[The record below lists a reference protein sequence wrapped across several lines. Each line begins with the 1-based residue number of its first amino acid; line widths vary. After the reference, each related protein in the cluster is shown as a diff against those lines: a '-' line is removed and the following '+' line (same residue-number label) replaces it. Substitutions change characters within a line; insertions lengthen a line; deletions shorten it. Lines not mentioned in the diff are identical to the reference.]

1 MRVNSVQGYSI
12 ARNSRRDLGTGTRV
26 SNNSYSTQFAVPKL
40 VRISFTGMHM
50 DQVASITPENNG
62 LGLPEAAQGGEGVV
76 GFELPESLKKHE
88 KVKIKQA
95 DGTFIEKPVDAR
107 SFMPFW
113 EHNNPKGGY
122 KFLIHKGIKRE
133 ELRPPKVVDK
143 THPAKYD
150 TMPAQMFYSAN
161 LGEDIEAVAKR
172 FHVPVDEISY
182 VIQSKPNGS
191 GPDAPSKYCILEP
204 TSAQGTITRLSD
216 SVLGETQSVP
226 YRIFKISDIN
236 PTYNKLKGGNNYF
249 YYTPSLARASKPY
262 SYDCWGNVP
271 FEAEVVNSDGMRA
284 LAKAIHS
291 QMNTEEF
298 GFYQPA
304 SVICHDRTSNTYGNH
319 VANMSAAGDKSVDG
333 IKVHIIDHNTG
344 RNYQGLTDSP
354 FKFLTVVGDASD
366 AAKIKALPYFD
377 ILSKANQYGIN
388 SDQLSPRER
397 QIAHSIIDPAMDNF
411 RDGAGTYNIL
421 KTGISSARLNPD
433 NISVGTVSHTFD
445 AEMKSQETPDAA
457 KFLTDDFA
465 SITTKSAGNGVTP
478 ANMKFDDP
486 TAPFGRGDNG
496 LSAESPKGFTPFK
509 YDGSNIEEVI
519 AAKEK
524 NARWLTDLIWK
535 AGEKGQKE
543 LNELFFNK
551 GQIADGH
558 NVIGYLS
565 PIKDGEILV
574 FGFGRPDEQKGF
586 PMSTGGYLD
595 FLKRKD
601 IPQETKLKVKVLLG
615 AGPWNKNADDYKA
628 IEHDIKEIQ
637 NLDGGIYKHNIMYID
652 GFTPNKI
659 TGCCHYGMFTS
670 RREMYGITPIECK
683 IAGTPY
689 GTTKTGGP
697 VDYTNPKNGFLTKN
711 AVEVRPERLGL
722 TYANSEWE
730 IDQARINAQKPQ
742 VGDIFAE
749 MIDEYTNHR
758 DEYVAKSKKN
768 IEELVDWHNNAEYNH
783 GKSANRIYLDDILET
798 DKGWEARKKTPM
810 QRLLGQF
817 GEFREDAEEV
827 LGPAAKN
834 SKPIKAILLV
844 VGGLAVLSGGY
855 YIWKKSRG
863 VNKQSVQTAQ
873 AQSQDPKTQE
883 NQPKID
889 KAA

>member
-1 MRVNSVQGYSI
+1 MRVNSVQGYPA
-12 ARNSRRDLGTGTRV
+12 ARITGRV
-26 SNNSYSTQFAVPKL
+26 SNSGVRVNNNSDNSSVAAPKI
-40 VRISFTGMHM
+40 VRISFTGKNIE
-50 DQVASITPENNG
+50 QVASITPENNG

-95 DGTFIEKPVDAR
+95 DGTFIEKTVDAR

-133 ELRPPKVVDK
+133 ELRPPAVVDK
-143 THPAKYD
+143 AHPAKYD

-161 LGEDIEAVAKR
+161 LGEDIETVAKR
-172 FHVPVDEISY
+172 FGVPLDEISY

-204 TSAQGTITRLSD
+204 TSAKGEIVRLSD
-216 SVLGETQSVP
+216 SVLGETQTVP
-226 YRIFKISDIN
+226 YRLFKISDIN
-236 PTYNKLKGGNNYF
+236 PTYNKLKGGLNYF

-298 GFYQPA
+298 GYYNPA
-304 SVICHDRTSNTYGNH
+304 NVIAHDRIANTYGNH
-319 VANMSAAGDKSVDG
+319 IANMSAAGDKSVNG
-333 IKVHIIDHNTG
+333 IKTHLIDHNTG
-344 RNYQGLTDSP
+344 RNYQGVTDNP
-354 FKFLTVVGDASD
+354 FKFLTVVADASD
-366 AAKIKALPYFD
+366 AEKIKALPYFD
-377 ILSKANQYGIN
+377 ILNKASQYGIN
-388 SDQLSPRER
+388 SDMLSPREQ
-397 QIAHSIIDPAMDNF
+397 QIAHAVIDPVLDNF

-445 AEMKSQETPDAA
+445 AEMKSSETPDAA
-457 KFLTDDFA
+457 KFLTEDFA

-509 YDGSNIEEVI
+509 YNGSNIEEVI

-535 AGEKGQKE
+535 AGEKGQDA

-574 FGFGRPDEQKGF
+574 FGFGRPDEQKGY
-586 PMSTGGYLD
+586 PMTTGGYLD

-615 AGPWNKNADDYKA
+615 AGPWNKDADDYKA
-628 IEHDIKEIQ
+628 IVHDINEIQ

-697 VDYTNPKNGFLTKN
+697 VDYTNSKNGFLTKN
-711 AVEVRPERLGL
+711 AVELRPERFGL

-742 VGDIFAE
+742 VGDIFAQ
-749 MIDEYTNHR
+749 MIDEYSSHR
-758 DEYVAKSKKN
+758 DVYVAKSKKN

-798 DKGWEARKKTPM
+798 DKGWEARNKNPL
-810 QRLLGQF
+810 QRIMGEF
-817 GEFREDAEEV
+817 GEFKEEV
-827 LGPAAKN
+827 ETILGPSAKK
-834 SKPIKAILLV
+834 SKPVKAILLV
-844 VGGLAVLSGGY
+844 VGSIAVLSGGY

-863 VNKQSVQTAQ
+863 GNKIVKQPEQTQVNSDK
-873 AQSQDPKTQE
+873 PKV
-883 NQPKID
+883 D